1 MDVYMSVQEI
11 PLIQASLGEVVESS
25 NVLEEVLKRTPSFKS
40 IVQDVL
46 LKELQ
51 QLLPEVYISKT
62 YINARRSGIANQ
74 EPTGLFM
81 DVFMEC
87 LRRGRAPV
95 YDASQY
101 GVYDWP
107 GSMDELD
114 RIDGLD
120 VVVLGALIG
129 DVLGTLAQ
137 KYTQVLDRHW
147 AAPLGKD
154 AQGRESVSR
163 SSDLRDLY
171 AALFWQELKATVQ
184 MQGVKPEV
192 EKSYEFYIRGNPQT
206 PAYSLSLELES
217 GRFATLA
224 CCFVMY
230 LTGRSIAELVPA
242 NDDWVILYTP
252 ANGLETFQT
261 SAIMHRSLEQRL
273 SDPNSR
279 AQLLKDISLEDAEQ
293 VRSVPDIRYL
303 KTHGEIFQVVI
314 DNLLD
319 KQRRD
324 VAYGIRRLLEPDADL
339 PGIVQSIEQ
348 TQRLDELN
356 GDAKSRTARL
366 LTLMTMNARPQW
378 LKDTP
383 ATHQETFAA
392 LERALLRSQV
402 ALHEAMGGLS
412 SFQDYVRRVVEE
424 HISQGDANRVD
435 PDTVWVSVKHSVRMG
450 TRNIEH
456 VQRKTLTQLFMYG
469 VHDIAGRYT
478 IQFEEFHNNPR
489 LSAFN
494 IEKAIR
500 QFDLRL
506 KYASERSYRLS
517 HPQVRD
523 ALREVLSQQIALSNF
538 AALLQKHISPQAQDI
553 AQRYL
558 FGDPDVEA
566 YSVAFRSHYRPFKDM
581 MVYRAR
587 GAMADFSMHVLYAPG
602 APTGQQWYEF
612 SDLTAFKRQFIA
624 WGFEQRD
631 RDFLIGQAFSTDRER
646 FVKDYLSY
654 VDSALVF
661 QPWWWGGVTLVK
673 WATEDGPLMGA
684 IHNIVGWEIA
694 EEQVVTPGWYRKAA
708 VQDREL
714 FTRLNTDFKAIYQVS
729 NEPLH
734 IETLAAF
741 SRKLVMKA
749 LNDYLRRS
757 GPHPEIDPDRVS
769 VKLRG
774 HDYMTLTDVFIQWQI
789 WRADGTVWFGSMDN
803 SSLGRLNEAT
813 VTALINLLPGV
824 KYEQYLRQD
833 FLATPSYDLKAKLYC
848 KTVQNEMLR
857 AALTQKMQG
866 SLSGE
871 HFNWLKGLI
880 EDLDHDRTHNTL
892 PFQTL
897 VAPGEGVYTLAL
909 EGRRLEG
916 AYTFGR
922 NVAGRLEYL
931 IYIPKAPD
939 GLAFRPIE
947 SLTQGLKEGA
957 LGNHVVGLVRLED
970 RGVVQRYVDNCRNA
984 SGALPTPR
992 LRDSYPVSHFK
1003 FEYHSM
1009 VLRLIYDVDYQTS
1022 TRAEIFWRNVMIGAE
1037 LVVDVIS
1044 LFIPPVALVASVLRI
1059 TRSIVQGVIAYSL
1072 GDEDAGKAYLA
1083 SAWRSTILVYVGI
1096 VAGVGTSTSAVGLL
1110 SRIKDISEIVST
1122 ATGVP
1127 VGVGYVTAVTS
1138 TYLLQDSKTRITD

>member
-1 MDVYMSVQEI
+1 MSVQEVS
-11 PLIQASLGEVVESS
+11 LIQANLGEVVESFTA
-25 NVLEEVLKRTPSFKS
+25 LEEALKKTPSFKS
-40 IVQDVL
+40 ILQDVL

-51 QLLPEVYISKT
+51 HLLPEVYISRT

-87 LRRGRAPV
+87 LSRGRAPV

-101 GVYDWP
+101 GVYYGP
-107 GSMDELD
+107 YSMDEQD
-114 RIDGLD
+114 QVDGLD
-120 VVVLGALIG
+120 VVALGALIG

-154 AQGRESVSR
+154 AKGRELVSR

-184 MQGVKPEV
+184 MQGVRSEV
-192 EKSYEFYIRGNPQT
+192 EESYEVYIRGNPQT
-206 PAYSLSLELES
+206 PAYSLSLQLEN

-224 CCFVMY
+224 SCFVTY
-230 LTGRSIAELVPA
+230 LTGRSIDELVPA
-242 NDDWVILYTP
+242 SDDWVILYTP

-261 SAIMHRSLEQRL
+261 SAMMHRSLELRL
-273 SDPNSR
+273 SDANSR
-279 AQLLKDISLEDAEQ
+279 AQLLKGVSLEDAEQ
-293 VRSVPDIRYL
+293 VRSAPDIRYL
-303 KTHGEIFQVVI
+303 KTHGEIFQIVI

-324 VAYGIRRLLEPDADL
+324 VAYGIRRLLEPDTDL

-348 TQRLDELN
+348 TQRLDELS

-366 LTLMTMNARPQW
+366 LALMTKNARPQW

-383 ATHQETFAA
+383 VTDQEVFAS
-392 LERALLRSQV
+392 LEQALLKSQV

-412 SFQDYVRRVVEE
+412 SFQEYVRRVVEE

-450 TRNIEH
+450 ARNIEH

-469 VHDIAGRYT
+469 VHDVAGRYS
-478 IQFEEFHNNPR
+478 IQFEAFHNNPR
-489 LSAFN
+489 LTASN
-494 IEKAIR
+494 IEYAVR

-506 KYASERSYRLS
+506 KYASERSHRLS
-517 HPQVRD
+517 DPQVKE
-523 ALREVLSQQIALSNF
+523 AMREVLGQQIALDNF
-538 AALLQKHISPQAQDI
+538 AALLQKHISPKAQDI
-553 AQRYL
+553 VQRYL
-558 FGDPDVEA
+558 FGDPGIEA
-566 YSVAFRSHYRPFKDM
+566 CSVAFRGYYRPFKDM
-581 MVYRAR
+581 IVYRAR
-587 GAMADFSMHVLYAPG
+587 GPMPDRSMHVLYAPG

-612 SDLTAFKRQFIA
+612 ADLTALKRQFIK

-631 RDFLIGQAFSTDRER
+631 RDYLIGQAFSMDRAD
-646 FVKDYLSY
+646 FVKSYLSF
-654 VDSALVF
+654 VEPAMVF
-661 QPWWWGGVTLVK
+661 QPWWWDGVTLVE
-673 WATEDGPLMGA
+673 WASGMEGGPLIGA
-684 IHNIVGWEIA
+684 IHNIVDWEIA

-708 VQDREL
+708 AQDREF

-729 NEPLH
+729 KEPLH
-734 IETLAAF
+734 IETLAVF

-757 GPHPEIDPDRVS
+757 GPHPEIDPDRVN

-774 HDYMTLTDVFIQWQI
+774 HDWMTLTNVFIQWQI
-789 WRADGTVWFGSMDN
+789 WRADEPVAFSSLDN
-803 SSLGRLNEAT
+803 SPLGRLNAAA
-813 VTALINLLPGV
+813 VTALINLLPGE

-880 EDLDHDRTHNTL
+880 EGLDHDRPHNPL
-892 PFQTL
+892 PFQPGG
-897 VAPGEGVYTLAL
+897 APGEGVYTLAL

-916 AYTFGR
+916 GYTFGR
-922 NVAGRLEYL
+922 NVTGRLEYL

-939 GLAFRPIE
+939 GLVFRPVE
-947 SLTQGLKEGA
+947 SLTQGLKGVA

-984 SGALPTPR
+984 SGALPTPG
-992 LRDSYPVSHFK
+992 LRDSYPVTHFR
-1003 FEYHSM
+1003 FEYDSM
-1009 VLRLIYDVDYQTS
+1009 VSRLIYDVDYQTS
-1022 TRAEIFWRNVMIGAE
+1022 THGEIFWRNVMIGAE
-1037 LVVDVIS
+1037 LVVDAIS
-1044 LFIPPVALVASVLRI
+1044 LFVPPVALVASVLRI
-1059 TRSIVQGVIAYSL
+1059 TRSIVQGVIAYGQ
-1072 GDEDAGKAYLA
+1072 GDDDAGKAYLA
-1083 SAWRSTILVYVGI
+1083 SAWRGAILLYVGV

-1127 VGVGYVTAVTS
+1127 VGVGYVTAMTS
-1138 TYLLQDSKTRITD
+1138 TYLIQDSETRITG

>member
-1 MDVYMSVQEI
+1 MSVQGI
-11 PLIQASLGEVVESS
+11 SLIQANLGEVVESFTA
-25 NVLEEVLKRTPSFKS
+25 LEEALKKAPSFKL
-40 IVQDVL
+40 ILQDVL

-51 QLLPEVYISKT
+51 QLLPEVYISRT

-87 LRRGRAPV
+87 LSRRRAPV

-101 GVYDWP
+101 GVYDWRD
-107 GSMDELD
+107 SMDESD
-114 RIDGLD
+114 RVDGLD
-120 VVVLGALIG
+120 VVALGTLIG
-129 DVLGTLAQ
+129 DVLDTLAQ

-154 AQGRESVSR
+154 AEGRELVSR

-184 MQGVKPEV
+184 MQGVRPEV
-192 EKSYEFYIRGNPQT
+192 EESYDVYIRSNPQT
-206 PAYSLSLELES
+206 PAYSLSLELEN

-230 LTGRSIAELVPA
+230 LNGRAIDELVPA
-242 NDDWVILYTP
+242 SDDWVILYTP

-261 SAIMHRSLEQRL
+261 SAIMHRTLNQRL
-273 SDPNSR
+273 SDANSR
-279 AQLLKDISLEDAEQ
+279 TQLLTGISLEDAEQ

-303 KTHGEIFQVVI
+303 KTHGEIFQIVI

-348 TQRLDELN
+348 PQRLDELS

-366 LTLMTMNARPQW
+366 LALMTKNARPQW
-378 LKDTP
+378 LKDTS
-383 ATHQETFAA
+383 TTEQEVFAS
-392 LERALLRSQV
+392 LEQALLRSQV

-412 SFQDYVRRVVEE
+412 SFQEYVRRVVEE
-424 HISQGDANRVD
+424 HISQGAPNRVD

-450 TRNIEH
+450 ARNIEH

-478 IQFEEFHNNPR
+478 IQFEEHHYNPR
-489 LSAFN
+489 LTASN
-494 IEKAIR
+494 IEYAIR
-500 QFDLRL
+500 QFDFRL
-506 KYASERSYRLS
+506 KYASERSHRLS
-517 HPQVRD
+517 NPQVKD
-523 ALREVLSQQIALSNF
+523 AMREALSQQTALSNF
-538 AALLQKHISPQAQDI
+538 AAVLQKHISPKAQDI
-553 AQRYL
+553 MQRYL
-558 FGDPDVEA
+558 FGDPAMEA
-566 YSVAFRSHYRPFKDM
+566 YSVAFRSYYRPFKDM
-581 MVYRAR
+581 IVYRAR
-587 GAMADFSMHVLYAPG
+587 GAMPELSMHVLYAPG

-612 SDLTAFKRQFIA
+612 PDLTALKRQFGT
-624 WGFEQRD
+624 WGFGQRNI
-631 RDFLIGQAFSTDRER
+631 DFLIGQAFSTDRAG
-646 FVKDYLSY
+646 FVKDHLSY
-654 VDSALVF
+654 VDPGLVF
-661 QPWWWGGVTLVK
+661 EQWWWDGVTLVK
-673 WATEDGPLMGA
+673 WASGMEDGLLMGA
-684 IHNIVGWEIA
+684 IHNIVGWEVA

-708 VQDREL
+708 AQDREL
-714 FTRLNTDFKAIYQVS
+714 FTRLNSDFKAIYQVS
-729 NEPLH
+729 KEPLH
-734 IETLAAF
+734 IETFAAF

-757 GPHPEIDPDRVS
+757 GPHPEIDPDQVS

-774 HDYMTLTDVFIQWQI
+774 HDWMTLTNVFIQWQI

-813 VTALINLLPGV
+813 VTALIDLLPGE
-824 KYEQYLRQD
+824 KYEQYLQQD

-848 KTVQNEMLR
+848 KTAQNEMLR
-857 AALTQKMQG
+857 TALTQKMQG

-880 EDLDHDRTHNTL
+880 EDLDHDRPHKL
-892 PFQTL
+892 VPFLTGA
-897 VAPGEGVYTLAL
+897 APGEGVYTLAL
-909 EGRRLEG
+909 QGRRLEG

-922 NVAGRLEYL
+922 KVDGRLEYL
-931 IYIPKAPD
+931 IYIPKASD

-947 SLTQGLKEGA
+947 SLTQGLKNYA
-957 LGNHVVGLVRLED
+957 LGNHVLRLVRLED
-970 RGVVQRYVDNCRNA
+970 RGVVQRYVDDCRNA

-992 LRDSYPVSHFK
+992 LQDSYPVTHFR
-1003 FEYHSM
+1003 FEYNSM
-1009 VLRLIYDVDYQTS
+1009 VSRLIYDVDYQTS
-1022 TRAEIFWRNVMIGAE
+1022 THAEIFWRNVMIGAE

-1059 TRSIVQGVIAYSL
+1059 THSIIQGVIAYSR

-1083 SAWRSTILVYVGI
+1083 SAWRGAIILYVGI

-1110 SRIKDISEIVST
+1110 SRIKDISDIVST

-1138 TYLLQDSKTRITD
+1138 TYLIQDSEARITD

>member
-1 MDVYMSVQEI
+1 MEVYMSIQGA
-11 PLIQASLGEVVESS
+11 PLIQESLAKVVESFTA
-25 NVLEEVLKRTPSFKS
+25 LEAVVNKAPSFKS

-87 LRRGRAPV
+87 LSRGRAPV
-95 YDASQY
+95 YDANQY

-107 GSMDELD
+107 DSMDELD
-114 RIDGLD
+114 RVDGLD
-120 VVVLGALIG
+120 VVALGALIG
-129 DVLGTLAQ
+129 DVLGALGQ
-137 KYTQVLDRHW
+137 KYTQVLEQYW
-147 AAPLGKD
+147 AAPLGRD

-163 SSDLRDLY
+163 SRDLRDVY

-184 MQGVKPEV
+184 MQGVGADLG
-192 EKSYEFYIRGNPQT
+192 KSYEVYIRDNPQT
-206 PAYSLSLELES
+206 PAYSLSLELEN

-230 LTGRSIAELVPA
+230 SSGRSMDELVPA

-252 ANGLETFQT
+252 PNGLETFQT

-293 VRSVPDIRYL
+293 VISVPDIRYL
-303 KTHGEIFQVVI
+303 KTHGEIFQNVI

-324 VAYGIRRLLEPDADL
+324 VAYGIRRLLEPAADL
-339 PGIVQSIEQ
+339 PGIIQSIEQ
-348 TQRLDELN
+348 TQRLYELN
-356 GDAKSRTARL
+356 SDAKSRTARL
-366 LTLMTMNARPQW
+366 LALMTMNARPQW
-378 LKDTP
+378 LKDASTP
-383 ATHQETFAA
+383 HQQTFAA
-392 LERALLRSQV
+392 LERALLSSQV
-402 ALHEAMGGLS
+402 TLHEAMGGLS
-412 SFQDYVRRVVEE
+412 SFQDYVRRIVEE
-424 HISQGDANRVD
+424 HISQGDTNRVD

-450 TRNIEH
+450 ARNIEH

-469 VHDIAGRYT
+469 VHDVAGRYT
-478 IQFEEFHNNPR
+478 IQFEEFHYNPR
-489 LSAFN
+489 LSASN

-500 QFDLRL
+500 EFDLRL
-506 KYASERSYRLS
+506 RYATERSNHLND
-517 HPQVRD
+517 PQVKD

-538 AALLQKHISPQAQDI
+538 AALLQKHIGPQAQDI

-558 FGDPDVEA
+558 FGDPAVEA
-566 YSVAFRSHYRPFKDM
+566 CGVAFRSYYRPFKDM
-581 MVYRAR
+581 IVYRAR
-587 GAMADFSMHVLYAPG
+587 GAMPDLSMHVLYAPG
-602 APTGQQWYEF
+602 APTGQLWYEF
-612 SDLTAFKRQFIA
+612 PDLMALKRQFIA

-631 RDFLIGQAFSTDRER
+631 RDFLIRQAFSTDREQ

-654 VDSALVF
+654 VEPGPVF

-673 WATEDGPLMGA
+673 WASRMEDGPLMGA
-684 IHNIVGWEIA
+684 IHTIVGWEIA
-694 EEQVVTPGWYRKAA
+694 EEQVVTPDWYRKA
-708 VQDREL
+708 VPQDREL

-729 NEPLH
+729 KELLH

-774 HDYMTLTDVFIQWQI
+774 HDWMTLTNVFIQWQI
-789 WRADGTVWFGSMDN
+789 WRADEPVAFSSLDN
-803 SSLGRLNEAT
+803 SSLGRLNEAA
-813 VTALINLLPGV
+813 VTALINLMPGE
-824 KYEQYLRQD
+824 KYEQYLRQG
-833 FLATPSYDLKAKLYC
+833 FLTTPSYDLKAKLYC

-857 AALTQKMQG
+857 AALTQKIQG

-871 HFNWLKGLI
+871 RFNWLKGLI
-880 EDLDHDRTHNTL
+880 EDLDHDRTVPL
-892 PFQTL
+892 PTGG
-897 VAPGEGVYTLAL
+897 APGEGVYTLAL
-909 EGRRLEG
+909 EGLRLEG

-947 SLTQGLKEGA
+947 SLTQDLKGYA
-957 LGNHVVGLVRLED
+957 LGDQVVGLVRLED
-970 RGVVQRYVDNCRNA
+970 RGVVQRFVDSCRNA
-984 SGALPTPR
+984 SDALPTPR
-992 LRDSYPVSHFK
+992 LRDSYLVSHFR
-1003 FEYHSM
+1003 FEYDSM
-1009 VLRLIYDVDYQTS
+1009 VSRLIYDVDYQTS
-1022 TRAEIFWRNVMIGAE
+1022 TRGEIFWRNVMIGAE

-1083 SAWRSTILVYVGI
+1083 SAWRSTILLYVGI
-1096 VAGVGTSTSAVGLL
+1096 VAGIGTSTSAVGLL

-1138 TYLLQDSKTRITD
+1138 AYLIQDSETRITE

>member
-1 MDVYMSVQEI
+1 MTVQEI
-11 PLIQASLGEVVESS
+11 PLIQEDLGKVVEGFTA
-25 NVLEEVLKRTPSFKS
+25 LEEVLNKTPSFKS

-51 QLLPEVYISKT
+51 QLLPEVYISRT
-62 YINARRSGIANQ
+62 YINARRSGIVNQ
-74 EPTGLFM
+74 EPTGLFL

-87 LRRGRAPV
+87 LSRGRAPV

-101 GVYDWP
+101 GVYDWS
-107 GSMDELD
+107 GSTDELD
-114 RIDGLD
+114 RVDGLD

-137 KYTQVLDRHW
+137 KYTQVLGQHW

-163 SSDLRDLY
+163 SSDLRDVY

-184 MQGVKPEV
+184 MQGVRSEV
-192 EKSYEFYIRGNPQT
+192 EKSYEVYIRGNSQT
-206 PAYSLSLELES
+206 PAYSLSLELEN

-230 LTGRSIAELVPA
+230 LSGRSIDELVPA

-273 SDPNSR
+273 RDANSR

-303 KTHGEIFQVVI
+303 KTHGEIFQVAI

-356 GDAKSRTARL
+356 GYAKSRTARL
-366 LTLMTMNARPQW
+366 LALMTMNARPQW
-378 LKDTP
+378 LKDTST
-383 ATHQETFAA
+383 THQKTFAA
-392 LERALLRSQV
+392 LEQALLRSQV

-424 HISQGDANRVD
+424 HISQVSPNRVD

-450 TRNIEH
+450 ARNIEH

-469 VHDIAGRYT
+469 VHDVAGQYT
-478 IQFEEFHNNPR
+478 IQFEEFHYN
-489 LSAFN
+489 LAFN
-494 IEKAIR
+494 IVDTIR
-500 QFDLRL
+500 KFDLRL

-517 HPQVRD
+517 DPQVKD

-558 FGDPDVEA
+558 FGDPGVEA

-581 MVYRAR
+581 IVYRAR

-612 SDLTAFKRQFIA
+612 PDLTALKRQFIR

-631 RDFLIGQAFSTDRER
+631 RDFLIGQAFSMDRADL
-646 FVKDYLSY
+646 VKRYLSEVEPATVY
-654 VDSALVF
+654 
-661 QPWWWGGVTLVK
+661 QQWWWGGVTLVK
-673 WATEDGPLMGA
+673 WATEDGLLMGA

-694 EEQVVTPGWYRKAA
+694 EEQVVTPVWYRKAA
-708 VQDREL
+708 PQDREL

-729 NEPLH
+729 KEPLH

-774 HDYMTLTDVFIQWQI
+774 HDYMTLTNVFIQWQI

-813 VTALINLLPGV
+813 VTALIKLMPGE

-880 EDLDHDRTHNTL
+880 EDLDHDRIHNTL
-892 PFQTL
+892 PLQTGG
-897 VAPGEGVYTLAL
+897 VPGEGVYTLAL

-922 NVAGRLEYL
+922 KVAGRLEYL

-947 SLTQGLKEGA
+947 SLTQGLKGGA

-970 RGVVQRYVDNCRNA
+970 RGVVQRYIDNCRNA
-984 SGALPTPR
+984 SGALPTPS
-992 LRDSYPVSHFK
+992 LRDSYPVTHFK

-1044 LFIPPVALVASVLRI
+1044 LFIPPVAMVVSVLRI

-1083 SAWRSTILVYVGI
+1083 SAWRSTILAYVGF

-1110 SRIKDISEIVST
+1110 LQIKDISEILST

-1127 VGVGYVTAVTS
+1127 VGAGYVTAVTS
-1138 TYLLQDSKTRITD
+1138 TYLIQDSKTRITD

>member
-1 MDVYMSVQEI
+1 MGVQEI
-11 PLIQASLGEVVESS
+11 PLIQEDLGKVVESFAA
-25 NVLEEVLKRTPSFKS
+25 LEEVLNKAPSFKS

-51 QLLPEVYISKT
+51 QLLPEVYISRT

-87 LRRGRAPV
+87 LSRGRAPV

-101 GVYDWP
+101 GVYNWP

-114 RIDGLD
+114 RVEGLD
-120 VVVLGALIG
+120 VVALGSLIG

-137 KYTQVLDRHW
+137 KYTQVLDQHW

-154 AQGRESVSR
+154 AKGRESVSR

-184 MQGVKPEV
+184 MQGVRSEV
-192 EKSYEFYIRGNPQT
+192 EKSYEIYIRGNPQT
-206 PAYSLSLELES
+206 PAYSLSLELEN

-230 LTGRSIAELVPA
+230 LSGRSIDELVPA

-293 VRSVPDIRYL
+293 VISVPDIRYL

-348 TQRLDELN
+348 TQRLHELN

-366 LTLMTMNARPQW
+366 LALMTMNARPQW
-378 LKDTP
+378 LKDTS
-383 ATHQETFAA
+383 TTDQETFAA
-392 LERALLRSQV
+392 LERALLGSQM
-402 ALHEAMGGLS
+402 ALHDAMGGLS

-450 TRNIEH
+450 ARNIEH

-469 VHDIAGRYT
+469 VHDVAGRYT
-478 IQFEEFHNNPR
+478 IQFEEFHYNPR
-489 LSAFN
+489 LSASN

-506 KYASERSYRLS
+506 RYASERSYRLS
-517 HPQVRD
+517 DPQVKD

-538 AALLQKHISPQAQDI
+538 AALLQKHIGSQARDI

-558 FGDPDVEA
+558 FGDPNVEA

-581 MVYRAR
+581 IVYRAR
-587 GAMADFSMHVLYAPG
+587 GARPDLSMHVLYAPG

-612 SDLTAFKRQFIA
+612 PDLTAFKRQFIA

-631 RDFLIGQAFSTDRER
+631 RDFLIGQAFSMDRADL
-646 FVKDYLSY
+646 VKSYLSEVEPATVY
-654 VDSALVF
+654 
-661 QPWWWGGVTLVK
+661 QQWWWDGVALVK
-673 WATEDGPLMGA
+673 WAGGMEDGPLMGA

-729 NEPLH
+729 KEPLH

-749 LNDYLRRS
+749 LNDYLRRF

-774 HDYMTLTDVFIQWQI
+774 HDWMTLTNVFIQWQI
-789 WRADGTVWFGSMDN
+789 WRANESVAFRSLDN
-803 SSLGRLNEAT
+803 SSLGRLNEAA

-824 KYEQYLRQD
+824 KYKQYLRQD
-833 FLATPSYDLKAKLYC
+833 FLETPSYDLKAKLYC

-857 AALTQKMQG
+857 AALTQKIQG

-880 EDLDHDRTHNTL
+880 EDLDHDRTHNRL
-892 PFQTL
+892 PLQTAG
-897 VAPGEGVYTLAL
+897 APGEGVYTLAL

-947 SLTQGLKEGA
+947 SLTQGLKEDA
-957 LGNHVVGLVRLED
+957 LGNQVVGLVRLEHRD
-970 RGVVQRYVDNCRNA
+970 VVQRYVDSCSNA

-992 LRDSYPVSHFK
+992 LRDSYPVTDFK

-1083 SAWRSTILVYVGI
+1083 SAWRSTILLYVGI
-1096 VAGVGTSTSAVGLL
+1096 VAGVGTSTSAVGML

-1138 TYLLQDSKTRITD
+1138 TYLIQDSKTRITD

>member
-1 MDVYMSVQEI
+1 MSVQEI
-11 PLIQASLGEVVESS
+11 PLIQEDLGRVVESFAA
-25 NVLEEVLKRTPSFKS
+25 LEEVLNKTPSFKS

-51 QLLPEVYISKT
+51 QLLPEVYISRT
-62 YINARRSGIANQ
+62 YINARRSGIVNQ
-74 EPTGLFM
+74 EPTGLFL

-87 LRRGRAPV
+87 LNRGRAPV
-95 YDASQY
+95 YEASQY
-101 GVYDWP
+101 GVYDWRD
-107 GSMDELD
+107 STDELD
-114 RIDGLD
+114 RVDGLD

-137 KYTQVLDRHW
+137 KYTQVLGQHW
-147 AAPLGKD
+147 AVPLGRD
-154 AQGRESVSR
+154 AKGRELVSR

-184 MQGVKPEV
+184 MQGVRSEA
-192 EKSYEFYIRGNPQT
+192 EKSYEVYIRGNPQT
-206 PAYSLSLELES
+206 PTYSLSLALEN

-230 LTGRSIAELVPA
+230 LSGRSIDELVPA

-252 ANGLETFQT
+252 TNGLETFQT

-293 VRSVPDIRYL
+293 VISVPDIRYL

-324 VAYGIRRLLEPDADL
+324 VAYGIRRLLQPDADL

-356 GDAKSRTARL
+356 GYAKSRTARL
-366 LTLMTMNARPQW
+366 LALMTMNARPQW
-378 LKDTP
+378 LKDTST
-383 ATHQETFAA
+383 THQETFAA
-392 LERALLRSQV
+392 LERALLSSQV

-424 HISQGDANRVD
+424 HVSQGDANRVD
-435 PDTVWVSVKHSVRMG
+435 PDTVWVSVTHSVRMG
-450 TRNIEH
+450 ARKIEH

-469 VHDIAGRYT
+469 VHDVAGRYT
-478 IQFEEFHNNPR
+478 IQFEKHHYNPR
-489 LSAFN
+489 LTASN

-500 QFDLRL
+500 EFDLRL
-506 KYASERSYRLS
+506 KYASERSDRLND
-517 HPQVRD
+517 PQVKD

-558 FGDPDVEA
+558 FGDPGVEA
-566 YSVAFRSHYRPFKDM
+566 YSVTFRSHYRPFKDM
-581 MVYRAR
+581 IVYRAR
-587 GAMADFSMHVLYAPG
+587 GARPDLSMHVLYAPG

-612 SDLTAFKRQFIA
+612 LDLTAFKRQFIA

-631 RDFLIGQAFSTDRER
+631 RDFLIGQAFSMDRADL
-646 FVKDYLSY
+646 VKSYLSE
-654 VDSALVF
+654 VESATVY
-661 QPWWWGGVTLVK
+661 QQWWWDDVALVK
-673 WATEDGPLMGA
+673 WAGGMEDGPLMGA

-694 EEQVVTPGWYRKAA
+694 EEQVVTPDWYRKAA

-729 NEPLH
+729 KELLH

-749 LNDYLRRS
+749 LNDYLRES
-757 GPHPEIDPDRVS
+757 DPFHPEIDPDRVS

-774 HDYMTLTDVFIQWQI
+774 HDWMTLTNVFIQWQI
-789 WRADGTVWFGSMDN
+789 WCANEPVAFSSLDN
-803 SSLGRLNEAT
+803 SSLGRLNEAA
-813 VTALINLLPGV
+813 VTALIELDPGT
-824 KYEQYLRQD
+824 KYDQYLRQD
-833 FLATPSYDLKAKLYC
+833 FLTTLSYDLKAKLYC

-857 AALTQKMQG
+857 AALTQKIQG

-880 EDLDHDRTHNTL
+880 EGLDHDRPHNRL
-892 PFQTL
+892 PLQTAG
-897 VAPGEGVYTLAL
+897 APGEGVYTLAL

-931 IYIPKAPD
+931 IYIPQAPD

-947 SLTQGLKEGA
+947 SLTQGLKGAA
-957 LGNHVVGLVRLED
+957 LGKHVVGLVRLEHRD
-970 RGVVQRYVDNCRNA
+970 VVQNYVDNCGKD
-984 SGALPTPR
+984 SGTLPTPR
-992 LRDSYPVSHFK
+992 LRDSYSVTDFK
-1003 FEYHSM
+1003 FEYDSM
-1009 VLRLIYDVDYQTS
+1009 VLRLIYDVDHQTS

-1083 SAWRSTILVYVGI
+1083 SAWRSTILLYVGI

-1138 TYLLQDSKTRITD
+1138 TYLIQDSKTRITD